1 MDADDIT
8 MVPTHNPTNTVID
21 WSILDAF
28 GALRKPGG
36 QDPRARLM
44 TVYLQSS
51 PSLVEALRA
60 ALTAGDAPAL
70 ITSAHSLKSS
80 SSGIGATGFGRI
92 CAEIEQLGRANAL
105 QDASALLEQAEKEF
119 AAVCAAFR
127 EALRE
132 YGD

>member
-1 MDADDIT
+1 
-8 MVPTHNPTNTVID
+8 MVPPHNPTNTEID

-28 GALRKPGG
+28 AAFRKPGG
-36 QDPRARLM
+36 QDPRARLI

-51 PSLVEALRA
+51 PSLMEALHA

-70 ITSAHSLKSS
+70 VKAAHSLKSS
-80 SSGIGATGFGRI
+80 STGVGATGFGRV
-92 CAEIEQLGRANAL
+92 CAELEQLGRANSL
-105 QDASALLEQAEKEF
+105 QNVFDLLEQADREF
-119 AAVCAAFR
+119 AAVCASFR